1 MIARKRARII
11 SGGDGL
17 FLSRLE
23 AHVERAQY
31 LLQRGDPLAHVFL
44 VAGDPLI
51 GFLSQLASL
60 RVGALHVRRNLLG
73 GVFREYR
80 RGQALVADTN
90 HGIEGMGAGLER
102 TALTGGQLICQKSL
116 RKSKL

>member
-1 MIARKRARII
+1 MLD
-11 SGGDGL
+11 SGGTKLLADPAQGIRSGVAVFASHPDL
-17 FLSRLE
+17 DQFVGVE
-23 AHVERAQY
+23 AAT
-31 LLQRGDPLAHVFL
+31 D
-44 VAGDPLI
+44 
-51 GFLSQLASL
+51 
-60 RVGALHVRRNLLG
+60 
-73 GVFREYR
+73 FREYR